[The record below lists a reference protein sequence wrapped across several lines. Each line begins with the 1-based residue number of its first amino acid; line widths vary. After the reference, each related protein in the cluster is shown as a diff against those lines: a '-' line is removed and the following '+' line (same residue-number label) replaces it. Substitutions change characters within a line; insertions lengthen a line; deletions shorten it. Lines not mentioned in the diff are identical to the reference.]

1 MSSSWQIVLME
12 PARMILGQ
20 IGQFMVNVLLVIIV
34 LIIGWVIAKLIEKLV
49 KGVLDVAKIDYWA
62 DRLELAS
69 ILKKGGLKYSLSEML
84 GVVAY
89 WVVILVTVV
98 VAINAVGLTVAA
110 ELLNKVA
117 LYVPHVIAAVFV
129 LVLGLFAA
137 VLVKNLVITA
147 STNAG
152 INQAPLLGKVVEV
165 LIMVFAVAIAAE
177 QVNIGARVI
186 MLILKVVL
194 GSAGLAAALAFGFGC
209 QEIAAKYTSEFIEK
223 IKSKK

>member
-12 PARMILGQ
+12 PARMMLGQ

-34 LIIGWVIAKLIEKLV
+34 LLIGWIIAKLIEKLV
-49 KGVLDVAKIDYWA
+49 KGVLEVAKADYWA
-62 DRLELAS
+62 DRLELAG
-69 ILKKGGLKYSLSEML
+69 ILKKGGVKYSLSEML

-89 WVVILVTVV
+89 WIVILITVV

-117 LYVPHVIAAVFV
+117 LYVPHVIAAIFV

-152 INQAPLLGKVVEV
+152 ISQAPLLGKLVEI
-165 LIMVFAVAIAAE
+165 LIMVFAIAIAAE
-177 QVNIGARVI
+177 QLNIGAKVI
-186 MLILKVVL
+186 MLVLKVAL

-209 QEIAAKYTSEFIEK
+209 QEIAAKYTAEFIDK